1 MRRLIPCPIC
11 EERLSYR
18 ERSDSA
24 GRRSSDSTRF
34 VRAHLFSVEDLGTKV
49 CKTGDET
56 VQCPNHE
63 EERVLISSVIPG
75 KLNMVYHWLKVVSF
89 TMITNWQHL
98 GYFNI

>member
-1 MRRLIPCPIC
+1 MHRLIPCPIC

-24 GRRSSDSTRF
+24 GRRSSDATRI

-49 CKTGDET
+49 CKTEDEE

-63 EERVLISSVIPG
+63 EEGVKIREVIPG
-75 KLNMVYHWLKVVSF
+75 K
-89 TMITNWQHL
+89 
-98 GYFNI
+98 